1 MTDAATAHE
10 HRRAHAHR
18 AARGRSAHNAG
29 RGHLLRY
36 ARLQTPGAHGWLVGH
51 ASESRAFYLLLE
63 GRECSWSEVHHEVQS
78 LCHVHFSNI
87 YFTE

>member
-1 MTDAATAHE
+1 MAPRPKA
-10 HRRAHAHR
+10 
-18 AARGRSAHNAG
+18 AARPKR
-29 RGHLLRY
+29 LLCDGPLAPAQSSRRD
-36 ARLQTPGAHGWLVGH
+36 ASD